1 MRLKTRTRLLIPL
14 LSTFSMGAALA
25 GHGQDIANNGYKPLF
40 ASSRQL
46 LQSETMVIPLKDAVN
61 QWKSFYKIK
70 VAYKEGL
77 LDSKIVPAAITGSF
91 RNMDAETA
99 LKQLFLNTS
108 LSYKK
113 IGNNQF
119 SVFEPRVSNPLP
131 GAEIVSCSHSCKW
144 QNNSR
149 QKMAAACP
157 R

>member
-14 LSTFSMGAALA
+14 LSTFSISATLA
-25 GHGQDIANNGYKPLF
+25 GHGQDIANNGYKPMF
-40 ASSRQL
+40 ASTRQL

-77 LDSKIVPAAITGSF
+77 LDSKIVPASITGSF
-91 RNMDAETA
+91 KSMDAETA

-113 IGNNQF
+113 IGSNQF
-119 SVFEPRVSNPLP
+119 SVFEPRGGQPFA
-131 GAEIVSCSHSCKW
+131 GY
-144 QNNSR
+144 
-149 QKMAAACP
+149 
-157 R
+157 